1 MSTLTKLAL
10 GMMGRLRPKP
20 AQGDA
25 SKMIALPA
33 PQKEGGTAVMS
44 SFLLVIHGGA
54 GVIRAPERCGESL
67 REIVERAPI
76 CSTRA
81 DRRSMS

>member
-25 SKMIALPA
+25 SKTIALPA
-33 PQKEGGTAVMS
+33 PQREGGMPLMEAS
-44 SFLLVIHGGA
+44 QDLG
-54 GVIRAPERCGESL
+54 SL
-67 REIVERAPI
+67 
-76 CSTRA
+76 
-81 DRRSMS
+81 